1 MTEPYFPFHN
11 GAVEEFTIGSERC
24 EPSGRAY
31 CNGPLRPGAAYYVKL
46 RAYTA
51 RDKFTDTAYAL
62 VYTGARRLPDTC
74 DRTSAADSASRR
86 LRPIWLFDPDD
97 TISLSTSPPP
107 F

>member
-11 GAVEEFTIGSERC
+11 GAVEEFTIGSDRC
-24 EPSGRAY
+24 EAGGRAY

-62 VYTGARRLPDTC
+62 VYTGQ
-74 DRTSAADSASRR
+74 
-86 LRPIWLFDPDD
+86 
-97 TISLSTSPPP
+97 
-107 F
+107 